1 MRRLAEIAA
10 SLGLVVLLFAAWEIA
25 CRALEVPSYRLPPP
39 SLVFQSIATDLPA
52 LALATWYTLS
62 RALIALAFCSVTA
75 TAIALLVGASPLL
88 ERAVRPVAIAVQV
101 TPIIAIAPIVV
112 IWTGVDNT
120 ELAII
125 ILAAAVAFFPVF
137 SGALTGLK
145 SADPDLERLFD
156 LYGARRWQ
164 RLFRLRLPAA
174 VPFMLEGHKVAAGQ
188 AVIGAVVAEFVAKA
202 GSSQGLAWRIV
213 LSANNLQTP
222 RMFAG
227 LFALVIMGFVLY
239 GALVLFER
247 GALRWWRGR

>member
-1 MRRLAEIAA
+1 MRRIAEIAA
-10 SLGLVVLLFAAWEIA
+10 SSVLVIVLFTVWEIA
-25 CRALEVPSYRLPPP
+25 CRVLEVPSYRLPPP
-39 SLVFQSIATDLPA
+39 SMVAQAIVTDLPS
-52 LALATWYTLS
+52 LGLATWYTLS

-227 LFALVIMGFVLY
+227 LFALIIMGGLLY
-239 GALVLFER
+239 AALQLFER
-247 GALRWWRGR
+247 SALHWWRGR